1 VKYFDRYV
9 LREMTPPFFLG
20 LLIYS
25 FVLLSSWLLQFPELF
40 IARGV
45 PFGVTVRLLAYLV
58 PAIVAFTVPM
68 SVIMGILAGL
78 GRISSDSE
86 AVAFK
91 SLGIGHGRMLRP
103 LAVFALAG
111 WAATSVLALYV
122 APAANFKWQ
131 QTVAAAV
138 LDKFQ
143 LEIVPREFNE
153 SVANKVIYIQDAR
166 EKDWD
171 KVLLAFVGGPQESKI
186 ILGRKGKLNFYPES
200 KRATVELF
208 DAVQHSLALDEPE
221 IYQVA
226 ALAHVEEE
234 IDISNLVGGFTP
246 EKRAREQNIRELAA
260 ALKETR
266 AAVAGLGEER
276 AKLEARGLPSGHPE
290 IVKSGFALER
300 AGRNL
305 RTTLV
310 EVHKR
315 FSLPFVCWVF
325 VFLGL
330 PLGLSTKKGGRTSG
344 FTLSIVIILAY
355 YVFITAGEKLA
366 IDGRVAPWV
375 GMWGGNIVFGLLSV
389 VLFVRSARERP
400 FFAFLG
406 RRPAGREET
415 GPRPPAGRPK
425 GRGLGLDLPFP
436 GLLDRYVVRR
446 YLFIAGLVIL
456 SILAVSAVVTFFDRL
471 GNIYE
476 HQKPLRMLLDHI
488 RYRLPE
494 FFHLGLPVT
503 ALLATLLTLGL
514 FSKFNELTAM
524 KACGVSLYRTVA
536 PILVL
541 GGLAAGL
548 SFALQENVLP
558 ATNRKA
564 AEIWDKVMDRPP
576 RVYGVASRRW
586 VANAARDRFYH
597 YNAFDPTAMT
607 FARVWVEDLDLD
619 RWAFRRRIFAE
630 RGRLE
635 GEVFRLEDGWVR
647 DLGEDGTRAVGYEKF
662 AALDVPVE
670 GGRGVFLKESKEPE
684 EMKAG
689 ELAAYIGQVQALGYD
704 TTRLRVDLATKASFP
719 VAALIMTLVGVPFA
733 FSMGRRGT
741 LVGVGVGTAI
751 AIVYWVAIGVFRSL
765 GYAGMLTVFLAAWG
779 PNLIFGLLGLYLFF
793 RLRT

>member
-1 VKYFDRYV
+1 
-9 LREMTPPFFLG
+9 
-20 LLIYS
+20 
-25 FVLLSSWLLQFPELF
+25 
-40 IARGV
+40 
-45 PFGVTVRLLAYLV
+45 
-58 PAIVAFTVPM
+58 
-68 SVIMGILAGL
+68 AG
-78 GRISSDSE
+78 
-86 AVAFK
+86 
-91 SLGIGHGRMLRP
+91 
-103 LAVFALAG
+103 
-111 WAATSVLALYV
+111 
-122 APAANFKWQ
+122 
-131 QTVAAAV
+131 AV

-143 LEIVPREFNE
+143 LEIAPREFNE

-186 ILGRKGKLNFYPES
+186 ILGRKGKLNFYAEA

-208 DAVQHSLALDEPE
+208 DAVQHTLALDEPE

-260 ALKETR
+260 ALKEAR
-266 AAVAGLGEER
+266 AAEAKLGAER
-276 AKLEARGLPSGHPE
+276 AQLEARGLPPDSPE
-290 IVKSGFALER
+290 RAKSGFALEQAR
-300 AGRNL
+300 RNR

-310 EVHKR
+310 EIHKR

-366 IDGRVAPWV
+366 IDGRVEPWV

-400 FFAFLG
+400 FFASLG
-406 RRPAGREET
+406 RRREAAEES
-415 GPRPPAGRPK
+415 GPRPPVRRP
-425 GRGLGLDLPFP
+425 RRLGLISLDVPFP
-436 GLLDRYVVRR
+436 NVLDRYVIRR
-446 YLFIAGLVIL
+446 YLFIAVLIIL

-471 GNIYE
+471 GNVYD
-476 HQKPLRMLLDHI
+476 HQKPLRMLLDYI

-494 FFHLGLPVT
+494 FFHMGIPVT
-503 ALLATLLTLGL
+503 ALLATLLTLGF

-524 KACGVSLYRTVA
+524 KACGISLYRTVA

-541 GGLAAGL
+541 GAVAGGL
-548 SFALQENVLP
+548 SFAFQENILP
-558 ATNRKA
+558 GTNRKA

-576 RVYGVASRRW
+576 RIYGVANRRW

-597 YNAFDPTAMT
+597 YTAFDPTAMT
-607 FARVWVEDLDLD
+607 FARIWVEDLNAD

-630 RGRLE
+630 RGKLE
-635 GEVFRLEDGWVR
+635 GETLRLEDGWVR
-647 DLGEDGTRAVGYEKF
+647 DLGEDGTKAAGFEKF
-662 AALDVPVE
+662 AVLDVPVE
-670 GGRGVFLKESKEPE
+670 GGRGVFLKESKEPD

-689 ELAAYIGQVQALGYD
+689 ELGAYIGQVRALGYD
-704 TTRLRVDLATKASFP
+704 TTRLRVDLATKTSFP
-719 VAALIMTLVGVPFA
+719 IAALIMTLVGVPFA
-733 FSMGRRGT
+733 FSMGKRGT

-779 PNLIFGLLGLYLFF
+779 PNLIFGLLGLYLFL